1 MLSARERGGTVTMV
15 KEVVSEGR
23 APLNVR
29 KYKEKFLFLRFPGT
43 GREGEKFETLLFSC
57 SEREFLCWEKTAVKR
72 ALG

>member
-1 MLSARERGGTVTMV
+1 MV

-43 GREGEKFETLLFSC
+43 GEREREREVRNSPFFLY
-57 SEREFLCWEKTAVKR
+57 EREFLCWEKTAVKR